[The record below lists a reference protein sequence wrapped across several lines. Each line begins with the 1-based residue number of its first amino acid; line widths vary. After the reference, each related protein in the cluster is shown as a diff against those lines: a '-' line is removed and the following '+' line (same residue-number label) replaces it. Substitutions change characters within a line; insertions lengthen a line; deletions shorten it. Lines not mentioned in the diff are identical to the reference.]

1 MHSADV
7 SAASA
12 SSVRCSLW
20 SRGRERSFSGRLA
33 SACAA
38 AGPGSPASP
47 RTAEDAAHRGGVGPV
62 HRDEAAHVGG
72 GGVPPARLVLGGE
85 EVRPRRLVLGE
96 DADVA

>member
-1 MHSADV
+1 M
-7 SAASA
+7 
-12 SSVRCSLW
+12 
-20 SRGRERSFSGRLA
+20 
-33 SACAA
+33 
-38 AGPGSPASP
+38 
-47 RTAEDAAHRGGVGPV
+47 